1 MATVSSTGT
10 GTISSAGIGSG
21 LDVNSIV
28 TQLMAIEQR
37 PLKALQTKAS
47 TIQSTVSEYGKIK
60 SAVSTLNG
68 LAVKLASNT
77 TWGQTVTN
85 SSSTAVAASSNG
97 ATAGT
102 YQVEVSSLASVQT
115 IASSDPTVT
124 KSKLIGSG
132 TLHIELGTLGAPV
145 GSPPTLPPAFTPS
158 GTPAV
163 DITIGA
169 TDTVSDIRDKINAAG
184 AGVTALIMT
193 DANGSRLLIRS
204 NSTGA
209 ASGFRTSVT
218 DADGNNT
225 DASGLSSL
233 AYDPSAGI
241 GNMTRTQT
249 AANAVATLNG
259 LAVSSATNT
268 LSNIVDGLTLTLTA
282 PTTTPVTVNVVT
294 DTDTL
299 KKTITDFAAAYSA
312 VYKLIADDTKYDP
325 SSKTGGVLQGDSA
338 ASGMQK
344 QLRTM
349 AGGSS
354 SASAMFAHLSDAGLQ
369 IQVDGSMTVNDTKLS
384 SALANLG
391 ELKKLFANSDLS
403 DPTLDGFAKRFRGVT
418 DTLLGVEGS
427 LSTRTTGLGLALQR
441 NQKDQ
446 DSLNLRLAG
455 TEKRLRAQY
464 TALDATMATL
474 TTQSSY
480 ITQQIAA
487 WNSNKN

>member
-1 MATVSSTGT
+1 MATVSSTST

-28 TQLMAIEQR
+28 TQLMAIERR
-37 PLKALQTKAS
+37 PLTALQTKAS

-60 SAVSTLNG
+60 SAVSTLNS

-115 IASSDPTVT
+115 IASTDPTVT

-132 TLHIELGTLGAPV
+132 TLHIELGTLATSAS
-145 GSPPTLPPAFTPS
+145 SPATFTPS

-163 DITIGA
+163 DVTIGA
-169 TDTVSDIRDKINAAG
+169 TDTVADIRDRINASG

-209 ASGFRTSVT
+209 ASGFRTSVI
-218 DADGNNT
+218 DADNNNT
-225 DASGLSSL
+225 DGQGLSSL
-233 AYDPSAGI
+233 AYDPSSGVA
-241 GNMTRTQT
+241 NMTRTQT
-249 AANAVATLNG
+249 AANAVATVNG

-268 LSNIVDGLTLTLTA
+268 LPNIVDGLTLTLTA
-282 PTTTPVTVNVVT
+282 PTTAPVTVNVVA
-294 DTDTL
+294 DTDSL

-312 VYKLIADDTKYDP
+312 VYKLIADDTKYNP
-325 SSKTGGVLQGDSA
+325 TSKTGGVLQGDSA
-338 ASGMQK
+338 ATGMQR
-344 QLRTM
+344 QLRTL
-349 AGGSS
+349 AGGTS

-391 ELKKLFANSDLS
+391 ELKKLFANSDTV

-418 DTLLGVEGS
+418 DALLGVEGS
-427 LSTRTTGLGLALQR
+427 LSTRTTGLSLALQR
-441 NQKDQ
+441 NQSDQ
-446 DSLNLRLAG
+446 DNLNLRLAG

>member
-1 MATVSSTGT
+1 MATVSSTST

-28 TQLMAIEQR
+28 TQLMAIERR
-37 PLKALQTKAS
+37 PLTALQTKAS

-60 SAVSTLNG
+60 SAVSTLNS

-102 YQVEVSSLASVQT
+102 YQVEVRSLASVQT
-115 IASSDPTVT
+115 IASADPTMT
-124 KSKLIGSG
+124 MSKLIGSG
-132 TLHIELGTLGAPV
+132 TLHIELGTLVTGGGV
-145 GSPPTLPPAFTPS
+145 AFTPS

-163 DITIGA
+163 DVTIGA
-169 TDTVSDIRDKINAAG
+169 TDTVADIRDKINASS

-225 DASGLSSL
+225 DRQGLSSL
-233 AYDPSAGI
+233 AYDPSSGV
-241 GNMTRTQT
+241 GNMTLTQT
-249 AANAVATLNG
+249 AANAAATVNG

-282 PTTTPVTVNVVT
+282 PTTAPVTVNVVA
-294 DTDTL
+294 DTDSL

-325 SSKTGGVLQGDSA
+325 TSKTGGVLQGDSA
-338 ASGMQK
+338 ATGMQR
-344 QLRTM
+344 QLRTL
-349 AGGSS
+349 AGGTS

-391 ELKKLFANSDLS
+391 ELKKLFANSDTV

-418 DTLLGVEGS
+418 DALLGVEGS
-427 LSTRTTGLGLALQR
+427 LSTRTTGLSLALQR
-441 NQKDQ
+441 NQSDQ
-446 DSLNLRLAG
+446 DNLNLRLAG

-487 WNSNKN
+487 WNGNKN